1 MRPFAH
7 AKALLD
13 RLTVEVGNFHRPQ
26 GFQDFVYFF
35 HGRDCTMT
43 LGSYSKLSYEAALQ
57 LAFQLW
63 KLGKMRA
70 FRDADPRELRQ
81 QIYEMLKDK
90 TLSKAAKVH
99 IRAGAQLWGL
109 LPVNDHE
116 DKLERDARALLHQQ
130 AEAAF
135 RAADQ
140 HVASGS
146 PQIYLLPSGAAL
158 QIRGQY

>member
-1 MRPFAH
+1 
-7 AKALLD
+7 
-13 RLTVEVGNFHRPQ
+13 
-26 GFQDFVYFF
+26 
-35 HGRDCTMT
+35 MT
-43 LGSYSKLSYEAALQ
+43 LGSYSKLSYEASLQ
-57 LAFQLW
+57 LSFQLW

-90 TLSKAAKVH
+90 TLSKAAAKVH

-116 DKLERDARALLHQQ
+116 DKLERDARAPLHQQ

-135 RAADQ
+135 RAADR
-140 HVASGS
+140 HAASGS
-146 PQIYLLPSGAAL
+146 PQICLLPSGAARPKCAYRAFEDCGRRVTGDPEL
-158 QIRGQY
+158 YYGRRVAGDPERSGDELYDRE